1 MRQIILWAV
10 IALLAA
16 VGFYVRAWQC
26 GELFPHASLAAC
38 LFWK

>member
-1 MRQIILWAV
+1 MRQIILWIV

-16 VGFYVRAWQC
+16 LGFYVKTWQC
-26 GELFPHASLAAC
+26 NEMFPNANLAAC